1 MGAIEGIVGLKIW
14 EKQDYETPREYSIFH
29 FWLEQDHPRSLDV
42 AAQKHFGH
50 ERTTSGKLVTIDSS
64 TTRAYAG
71 FPALDR
77 TRVEPGITWEE
88 RARAYDLH
96 TQKQELIDRQK
107 KRNVVKTR
115 EYDTAMRLMDKAREM
130 LEWPIYTE
138 QIEEE
143 EDGSVTIVRLPAK
156 WAIRDV
162 SGMVKTA
169 SELARL
175 STDMEQGHY
184 KFTLNLTLSPDA
196 IEALNFLEQFGVHT
210 EDIMREYEQVIIE
223 TAQGYARDKL
233 GLAAPGDTIELS

>member
-1 MGAIEGIVGLKIW
+1 MQSVDPIVGLKIW
-14 EKQDYETPREYSIFH
+14 EKQDYETDREYSIFR

-42 AAQKHFGH
+42 AAQRHFGH
-50 ERTTSGKLVTIDSS
+50 ERTSTGKLVTIDSS
-64 TTRAYAG
+64 AMKAYLG

-77 TRVEPGITWEE
+77 VREEPGITWEE
-88 RARAYDLH
+88 RARAWDLH
-96 TQKQELIDRQK
+96 TQKQELIDRQA
-107 KRNVVKTR
+107 KRNVVKRR
-115 EYDTAMRLMDKAREM
+115 EYDTAMKLMSKAAEM

-156 WAIRDV
+156 WSIRDV

-196 IEALNFLEQFGVHT
+196 IEALNFLEQFDVRT
-210 EDIMREYEQVIIE
+210 EDIMREYENVIIE
-223 TAQGYARDKL
+223 TAQEYARDRL
-233 GLAAPGDTIELS
+233 GLAAPGDTIEVS